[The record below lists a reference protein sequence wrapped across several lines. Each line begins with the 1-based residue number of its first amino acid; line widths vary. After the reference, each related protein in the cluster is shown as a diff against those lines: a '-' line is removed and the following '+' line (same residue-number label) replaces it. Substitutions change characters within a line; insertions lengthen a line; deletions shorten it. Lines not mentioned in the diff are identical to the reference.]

1 MPIIFSHKIEELT
14 PQFFWMGA
22 GHPWIKMR
30 CSFNDFK
37 RTYNDQFFVF
47 DITY

>member
-1 MPIIFSHKIEELT
+1 MFSHKIEELS

-30 CSFNDFK
+30 CSFSDFK
-37 RTYNDQFFVF
+37 GTYEDKLFVF